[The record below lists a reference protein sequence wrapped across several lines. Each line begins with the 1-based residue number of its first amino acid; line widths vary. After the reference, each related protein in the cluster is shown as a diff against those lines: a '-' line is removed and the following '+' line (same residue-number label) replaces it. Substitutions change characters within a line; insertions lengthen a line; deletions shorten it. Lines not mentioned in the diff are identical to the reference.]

1 MVSGGHMELDN
12 LVGHSVKHNASD
24 LHLCPGRP
32 PIIRVDGLLR
42 PLEAPT
48 LTEGAIADCARRY
61 LDARQRR
68 LLARG
73 GQGDAALTLGGGQ
86 RLRAHFF
93 LQQGGL
99 AVSLRII
106 PSRPPCMA
114 ELGLPAAAGELLSQ
128 PRGLVLV
135 TGPAGSGKSSS
146 LAAMVNHLND
156 SRALHII
163 TLEDPIEH
171 LHASRLCLIHQ
182 REIGRHCSGFR
193 QGLRA
198 ALRED
203 PDVILLGE
211 LRDCASIALALTAA
225 ETGHLLLCTLHAR
238 SASQAVDRLV
248 DAFPANQQHFARM
261 LLAGSLLGVMAQ
273 QLVRRPA
280 GA

>member
-1 MVSGGHMELDN
+1 
-12 LVGHSVKHNASD
+12 
-24 LHLCPGRP
+24 
-32 PIIRVDGLLR
+32 
-42 PLEAPT
+42 
-48 LTEGAIADCARRY
+48 
-61 LDARQRR
+61 
-68 LLARG
+68 
-73 GQGDAALTLGGGQ
+73 
-86 RLRAHFF
+86 
-93 LQQGGL
+93 
-99 AVSLRII
+99 
-106 PSRPPCMA
+106 MA

-156 SRALHII
+156 NRALHII

-248 DAFPANQQHFARM
+248 DAFPATQQHFARM

-280 GA
+280 GGRMGLFELLTMTPAVRHLIREGKTHLLPGLLPGCRRAGNRLSPAMS